1 MTNYQWQTIGLGTL
15 AGFRSMTAPAL
26 LSSNLLGYH
35 PSTLAGSP
43 LRYLQKPWVA
53 QGLKLLAAVEMVG
66 DKLPQMPDRIAPTAL
81 LGRAASGALVGAA
94 IFRINHDKAL
104 NGAVLGVLAAVA
116 GSYLSFFM
124 RKQATI
130 ESGLPGGLVGG
141 FEDLLTVGSGLALT
155 KGTDVGK
162 PQPRAWNL

>member
-1 MTNYQWQTIGLGTL
+1 MTKYHWQTVGLGAL

-26 LSSNLLGYH
+26 LSSNLLTYH
-35 PSTLAGSP
+35 PKALAGSP

-53 QGLKLLAAVEMVG
+53 QGLKLLAAGEMVG
-66 DKLPQMPDRIAPTAL
+66 DKLPQTPNRIAPVAL
-81 LGRAASGALVGAA
+81 LGRAASGALVGAT

-141 FEDLLTVGSGLALT
+141 FEDLLTLGSGLALT

-162 PQPRAWNL
+162 TQPRAWNL